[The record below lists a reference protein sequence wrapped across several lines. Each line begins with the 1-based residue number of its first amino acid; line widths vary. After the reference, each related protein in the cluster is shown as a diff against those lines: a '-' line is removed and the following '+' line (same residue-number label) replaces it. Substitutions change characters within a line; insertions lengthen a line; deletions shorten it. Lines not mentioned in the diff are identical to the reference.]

1 MSTVAVEVIYRG
13 IFQRTLARNICR
25 GIVFAA
31 RKEGKVG
38 AAFSRYGDSP
48 ERNGIPAKQ
57 FAVVAD
63 TPEELEEDLAKYQPT
78 EVDVTICLDD
88 TLCKG
93 LESWGW
99 NGLVPVNRLLKEDGF
114 LVVVSR
120 QSGDD
125 LLEDIHRKDHGY
137 SLAMLRGDASFS
149 GMWVYRDDHTDA
161 RVLGALARVVPELV
175 ALPSYEEMMRER
187 WRDEAKA
194 GSARRSSQQVILRR
208 VEPGEGNPEEPFSF
222 ELLNW
227 REMEEALVIRGA
239 PAGAG
244 FRGGE
249 GGHQPGRNPQFRKY
263 TTRTMRPVVD
273 FDSCTKCSLCW
284 LQCPDG
290 AFDITPDGVYD
301 PNMEACTGCAVC
313 EAICPVA
320 GCTTMV
326 NEAEFS
332 DNASQYGAWK
342 RDREGYKRWLAA
354 LVAKARGQPRS
365 QGFHHLGQY
374 QEETARTQEVS

>member
-99 NGLVPVNRLLKEDGF
+99 NGLVPINRLLKEDGT

-161 RVLGALARVVPELV
+161 RVLGALARVAPQLV
-175 ALPSYEEMMRER
+175 TLASYEEMIRER
-187 WRDEAKA
+187 WQEEAKVA
-194 GSARRSSQQVILRR
+194 SARRSSQEVVLRT

-227 REMEEALVIRGA
+227 REMEEALVVRGA
-239 PAGAG
+239 PTGAG

-249 GGHQPGRNPQFRKY
+249 EGYQPGRNPHFGKY
-263 TTRTMRPVVD
+263 TTRTTRPVVD
-273 FDSCTKCSLCW
+273 FDSCTRCSLCW

-290 AFDITPDGVYD
+290 AFDVTPDGVYD

-313 EAICPVA
+313 EAVCPVS
-320 GCTTMV
+320 GCVTMV
-326 NEAEFS
+326 SEAEFS
-332 DNASQYGAWK
+332 DNASQYEAWK
-342 RDREGYKRWLAA
+342 RDKEEYKRRLDA
-354 LVAKARGQPRS
+354 LVARARERPRS